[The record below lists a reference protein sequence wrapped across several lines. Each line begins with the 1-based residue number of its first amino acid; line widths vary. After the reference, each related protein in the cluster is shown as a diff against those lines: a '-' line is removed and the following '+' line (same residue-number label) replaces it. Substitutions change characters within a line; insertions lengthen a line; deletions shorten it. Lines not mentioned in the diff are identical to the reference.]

1 MSSPRLR
8 IAFVV
13 HDYNRVYG
21 HSRYVSE
28 LARRF
33 RHEHDVH
40 VFSNTLDDADTDH
53 ITFHH
58 VPAWRWNVMTT
69 LLSFPLLADPL
80 VRGGFHVIHA
90 QGFCGWR
97 QNVVTAH
104 MCQGAWLDAMA
115 RNARPP
121 GWRKRLFHRL
131 AGWLE
136 GRTYSPAATRRVIAV
151 AHRVGADLRRHH
163 GRVAPVRVIHHGVDA
178 DTFHP
183 RNRQVWRGTVRE
195 QLGLPDDVPVAL
207 YVGDYQ
213 KGLAAAVRAVA
224 RVAGVHLVG
233 VARSPTAPYQSLLS
247 AEGVADR
254 VRLLPPTPHV
264 ERYFAAADVFVFPTV
279 YDPFG
284 LVVTEAMASGLP
296 VVTSRAAGAAE
307 LITHGVD
314 GFVTDDAWDVEAI
327 AAHLTTLRDSSLVRD
342 AVGLAARRRVEP
354 LTWDEVARQTLSVY
368 NEIVRR

>member
-1 MSSPRLR
+1 L
-8 IAFVV
+8 VV

-40 VFSNTLDDADTDH
+40 VFSNTLDDTDTEH

-58 VPAWRWNVMTT
+58 VPAWRRNVMTT
-69 LLSFPLLADPL
+69 LLSFPLMAYAL
-80 VRGGFHVIHA
+80 VRGRFHIIHA
-90 QGFCGWR
+90 QGFCGLR

-115 RNARPP
+115 RNARPH

-151 AHRVGADLRRHH
+151 AQHVESDLRRHN
-163 GRVAPVRVIHHGVDA
+163 GSMAPIRVIHHGVDGE
-178 DTFHP
+178 TFHP
-183 RNRQVWRGTVRE
+183 RNRELWRGTIRK
-195 QLGLPDDVPVAL
+195 QLDLPDDVLVAL

-213 KGLAAAVRAVA
+213 KGLEPAIRAVA
-224 RVAGVHLVG
+224 RVSGLILVG
-233 VARSPTAPYQSLLS
+233 VARSPTAPYQSLIVS
-247 AEGVADR
+247 EGVTNR
-254 VRLLPPTPHV
+254 VRLLPATPQI
-264 ERYFAAADVFVFPTV
+264 EQYYAAADVFLFPTV

-284 LVVTEAMASGLP
+284 LVITEAMASGLP
-296 VVTSRAAGAAE
+296 VITSRAAGAAE
-307 LITHGVD
+307 LITPGLD
-314 GFVTDDAWDVEAI
+314 GFVTDEAWDVDAI
-327 AAHLTTLRDSSLVRD
+327 AAHLTTLRDNSTLRE
-342 AVGLAARRRVEP
+342 AVGHAARRRV
-354 LTWDEVARQTLSVY
+354 
-368 NEIVRR
+368 